1 MLKVKVFCESSL
13 PVQTEV
19 RVHWWRTCRHS
30 NRRGSGHCELSRD
43 LQHGKHTRTFF
54 FPLESEVSVG
64 LEWNKWQVQIQDHI
78 KTHVIEASKSRPTV
92 WLLSRCLIGEEAIK
106 GMVAVQATS
115 LKLFLFVSRQRAES
129 VRLWWTH
136 QARVK
141 PYWAETPIKPLYW
154 GRSTGKESDPCRSPL
169 ESHEAFQDSNDSKRF
184 KASQDIL
191 FVSLYSRLTWSRI
204 PFRSSEP
211 REMPFV
217 TLCSGIASLYSK
229 GTKGVRLVRL
239 VRLFESFKDRAMK
252 MPRLGEYPVPRLQQK
267 MSRKAMDLSMGRG
280 MNGDYAG
287 DMHASQLNGLRS
299 WFLICLAGICNFCMH
314 ESCPWSALSWN

>member
-1 MLKVKVFCESSL
+1 
-13 PVQTEV
+13 
-19 RVHWWRTCRHS
+19 
-30 NRRGSGHCELSRD
+30 
-43 LQHGKHTRTFF
+43 
-54 FPLESEVSVG
+54 
-64 LEWNKWQVQIQDHI
+64 
-78 KTHVIEASKSRPTV
+78 
-92 WLLSRCLIGEEAIK
+92 
-106 GMVAVQATS
+106 MVAVQATS

-239 VRLFESFKDRAMK
+239 LFESFKDRAMK
-252 MPRLGEYPVPRLQQK
+252 MPRLGEYPVPRSHTESERTWMLSHQ
-267 MSRKAMDLSMGRG
+267 SSVVRKEHERTYRCKHGEKKRYLVWQVMIFCDSKRYRWKRYVDLDPASTFWIAHCTSFSFIE
-280 MNGDYAG
+280 NGDC
-287 DMHASQLNGLRS
+287 QLPKYL
-299 WFLICLAGICNFCMH
+299 GI
-314 ESCPWSALSWN
+314 L